1 MAEKQYNPPLFG
13 LNIDPSAKNLQL
25 AYKLAQLGDSS
36 GMNFLSIQDHPYNGN
51 FFDTWTL
58 LTFLGAQ
65 TQQVRLL
72 PNVINL
78 PLRPPAVLAKA
89 AATLDILTNGR
100 LELGLGA
107 GAMWEGIVA
116 YGGTERTPGAAVSAL
131 EEAIEVMRLLWQP
144 ISPKQTVHFS
154 GQHYSLVNAHPGPT
168 PTHPIGIWL
177 GALRPRMLRLT
188 GQKADGLLI
197 SAPYIPPENVPD
209 IQQAVDKAAQEAGRD
224 TRAIRR
230 AYNLMGA
237 IVQGNGPTITPTRKG
252 VIVGT
257 ARQWVD
263 ELVRYY
269 YDLRMDTFIF
279 WPVMGDEETQARIFV
294 EEVVP
299 EVKAHIAG

>member
-1 MAEKQYNPPLFG
+1 
-13 LNIDPSAKNLQL
+13 
-25 AYKLAQLGDSS
+25 
-36 GMNFLSIQDHPYNGN
+36 
-51 FFDTWTL
+51 
-58 LTFLGAQ
+58 
-65 TQQVRLL
+65 
-72 PNVINL
+72 
-78 PLRPPAVLAKA
+78 
-89 AATLDILTNGR
+89 
-100 LELGLGA
+100 
-107 GAMWEGIVA
+107 
-116 YGGTERTPGAAVSAL
+116 
-131 EEAIEVMRLLWQP
+131 
-144 ISPKQTVHFS
+144 
-154 GQHYSLVNAHPGPT
+154 LVNAHPGPT